1 MNVNSNRKK
10 HRDNTQSSTMKA
22 VKKINQNLNTKKIYK
37 PENKLNNS
45 LSNIKYMYI
54 RNLKI
59 NSFR

>member
-1 MNVNSNRKK
+1 
-10 HRDNTQSSTMKA
+10 MKA